1 MSMQSPDRPTPLN
14 VAVKNARGAGAI
26 AGVFS
31 FFINILGLVSPLYML
46 QVYDRVL
53 TSRNQFT
60 LLFITLIVVF
70 LFVVY
75 AALEILRTQVLV
87 RAGIKFDNDLRDATF
102 RAVLDSTLQRKGG
115 DA

>member
-1 MSMQSPDRPTPLN
+1 MLMQSKDRATPLN
-14 VAVKNARGAGAI
+14 HAVTNARGAVTI
-26 AGVFS
+26 AVVFS

-46 QVYDRVL
+46 QVYDRVVP
-53 TSRNQFT
+53 SRNQLT

-75 AALEILRTQVLV
+75 AALEIMRTQILV
-87 RAGIKFDNDLRDATF
+87 RAGIKFDDDLRDATF